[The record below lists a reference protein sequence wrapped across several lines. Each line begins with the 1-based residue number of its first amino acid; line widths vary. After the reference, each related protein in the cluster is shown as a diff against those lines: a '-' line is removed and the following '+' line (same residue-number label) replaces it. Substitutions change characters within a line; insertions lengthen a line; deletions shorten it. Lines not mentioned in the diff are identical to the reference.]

1 MNLKRTLTQKG
12 KHFIILFMMF
22 CNRQNPKDRKLKS
35 GRRGWEDALA
45 TKGIRAGGGGAGSD
59 GTVLDF
65 KGGGS
70 YMTVSTVK
78 THTLKG
84 ANSTICKLY
93 LNKHTVFLLQMSHS
107 SGEPTHRQ
115 SPCLVLPCE

>member
-1 MNLKRTLTQKG
+1 M
-12 KHFIILFMMF
+12 IF

-35 GRRGWEDALA
+35 GCRSWEDALT
-45 TKGIRAGGGGAGSD
+45 TKGIRTGGGGAGSD

-70 YMTVSTVK
+70 YMTISTVK

-84 ANSTICKLY
+84 ANFTICKLY
-93 LNKHTVFLLQMSHS
+93 LNKNTAFLLQMSHS
-107 SGEPTHRQ
+107 SGEST
-115 SPCLVLPCE
+115 LPEPLLGASL

>member
-1 MNLKRTLTQKG
+1 M
-12 KHFIILFMMF
+12 IL

-78 THTLKG
+78 THTL
-84 ANSTICKLY
+84 
-93 LNKHTVFLLQMSHS
+93 
-107 SGEPTHRQ
+107 
-115 SPCLVLPCE
+115 